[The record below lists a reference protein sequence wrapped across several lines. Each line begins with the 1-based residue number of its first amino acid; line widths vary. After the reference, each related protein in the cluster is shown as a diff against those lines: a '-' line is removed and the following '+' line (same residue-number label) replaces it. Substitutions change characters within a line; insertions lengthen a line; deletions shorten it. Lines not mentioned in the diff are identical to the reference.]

1 MNKTET
7 KKEINRRFYIYVET
21 NFPQYDLDFDGN
33 GRVSLT
39 PKEGEDRGT
48 NSIEYHQSFHEVM
61 CLNWASKQTQEDT
74 NTIQLYIDNNI
85 IPFVNTFIEV

>member
-1 MNKTET
+1 MNKTEI
-7 KKEINRRFYIYVET
+7 KREINRRFYAYVEN
-21 NFPQYDLDFDGN
+21 NFPQYDLDFEGN

-48 NSIEYHQSFHEVM
+48 NSIEYHQSFYEVV

-74 NTIQLYIDNNI
+74 ATMQLYIDNNI